1 MTLGIS
7 DTQLMALSLT
17 VSILNMLSV
26 VFFYCYAE
34 CPSAECRYAECCFAG
49 CRGPILVQDPAAKQL
64 SIG

>member
-7 DTQLMALSLT
+7 DTQLMTLSLA

-26 VFFYCYAE
+26 VFFNVML
-34 CPSAECRYAECCFAG
+34 CPYAECRYAECLYAG
-49 CRGPILVQDPAAKQL
+49 CRGAILVQDPAAKQL